1 MQTSIV
7 PVRVIYAD
15 VDRMNVVHHGNYFRF
30 FETARTEFIR
40 RRGASYAE
48 VEASGVILPIVDVQ
62 VRYLSPARYDD
73 LLHVTVRVT
82 ELRHVSVTFSYEV
95 RRAGDATKL
104 AEGTTRLACCTA
116 AGRPTRMPP
125 HIRALL
131 ESPEQVEHGE
141 NAAG

>member
-15 VDRMNVVHHGNYFRF
+15 VDRMNVVHHANYFRF

-62 VRYLSPARYDD
+62 VRYLAPARYDD
-73 LLHVTVRVT
+73 LLQVQVTVT
-82 ELRHVSVTFSYEV
+82 QLRHVSVTFAYEV
-95 RRAGDATKL
+95 RRAGDATVL
-104 AEGTTRLACCTA
+104 VRGTTMLACCTS
-116 AGRPTRMPP
+116 AGRPTRMPT
-125 HIRALL
+125 HIRAIL
-131 ESPEQVEHGE
+131 ESPELLEQGE
-141 NAAG
+141 KASG